1 MKIRALTPAE
11 AWPDDWKYL
20 LTDGPIGI
28 GMDPATTTKKL
39 SNPTSIVV
47 TQKDGLDYFVRAAI
61 RFKTADP
68 AITRAFLDIALDLP
82 GNRRVRRL
90 VIAATSER
98 FFATDLRSKYAGKV
112 PVELV
117 IESEGVE
124 YLGEKMT
131 YKLYLGNLVVN
142 TLNDAHL
149 GLPNAIWL
157 RNDLRQPE
165 GATFQAE
172 PDENGNHADAF
183 VGLGCSLHGL
193 IGAGGPATATAVAL
207 SAIGAPPVLRAGLK
221 NPLAHLYPKKYAT
234 PTTVLR

>member
-1 MKIRALTPAE
+1 MKIRAITPAE
-11 AWPDDWKYL
+11 AWPDEWKYL
-20 LTDGPIGI
+20 LGDGPIAVGI
-28 GMDPATTTKKL
+28 DPATTTKKL
-39 SNPTSIVV
+39 SNPTSIAVA
-47 TQKDGLDYFVRAAI
+47 QKDGLDYFIRAVI

-68 AITRAFLDIALDLP
+68 AITRAFLDRAITLP
-82 GNRRVRRL
+82 GNRRVRRI
-90 VIAATSER
+90 VIAATGER
-98 FFATDLRSKYAGKV
+98 FFASDLRSKFAGKA

-131 YKLYLGNLVVN
+131 YKLYLGNLLVN
-142 TLNDAHL
+142 TLNDAKL

-183 VGLGCSLHGL
+183 VAIGCALHGL
-193 IGAGGPATATAVAL
+193 ISASGPATATAVAL
-207 SAIGAPPVLRAGLK
+207 SSIGAPLRLRQGLK
-221 NPLAHLYPKKYAT
+221 NPLAHLYPKRYAIT
-234 PTTVLR
+234 SVTR